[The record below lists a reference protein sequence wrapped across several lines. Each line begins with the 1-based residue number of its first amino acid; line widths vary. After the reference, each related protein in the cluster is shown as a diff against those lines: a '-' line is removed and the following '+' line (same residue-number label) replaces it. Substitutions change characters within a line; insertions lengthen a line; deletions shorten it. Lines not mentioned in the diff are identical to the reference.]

1 MVDTINSAIR
11 LMCKAHPH
19 GRLGMAADMGMTIDQ
34 FHNHL
39 YRKCGSRFFSLDEL
53 QQMEDLSRSTY
64 LAEYFANR
72 KGLTLVD
79 VSTVEKV
86 DKVDLY
92 DIELRNKA
100 TAGKLAIA
108 KQEAVADGVIDQKE
122 LKTLSGLFQQKM
134 RGQIHGFLGFLAL
147 YGVGVTEHSV
157 DMFMS
162 NRKAEVGMQIQA
174 QEL

>member
-1 MVDTINSAIR
+1 MVDTINIAIR

-53 QQMEDLSRSTY
+53 EHMEDLTGTTH

-72 KGLTLVD
+72 KRMTLVD

-92 DIELRNKA
+92 DIELSNIA
-100 TAGKLAIA
+100 TAGK
-108 KQEAVADGVIDQKE
+108 
-122 LKTLSGLFQQKM
+122 
-134 RGQIHGFLGFLAL
+134 R
-147 YGVGVTEHSV
+147 
-157 DMFMS
+157 
-162 NRKAEVGMQIQA
+162 
-174 QEL
+174 

>member
-1 MVDTINSAIR
+1 MVDSINTAIR
-11 LMCKAHPH
+11 LMCKAHKH
-19 GRLGMAADMGMTIDQ
+19 GRVGLAAELGMTIDQ

-39 YRKCGSRFFSLDEL
+39 YQKCGSRFFTVVEL
-53 QQMEDLSRSTY
+53 EHIQSISGTSY

-79 VSTVEKV
+79 VSIVEKV

-108 KQEAVADGVIDQKE
+108 KQEAVADRVIDQKE

>member
-1 MVDTINSAIR
+1 MVDTINTAIR

-19 GRLGMAADMGMTIDQ
+19 GRLGMADDMGMTIDQ

-53 QQMEDLSRSTY
+53 QKMEDLSRSTY

-122 LKTLSGLFQQKM
+122 LKTLSVLFQQKM

>member
-1 MVDTINSAIR
+1 MVDTMNVAINQMCRALPGNRASMASA
-11 LMCKAHPH
+11 
-19 GRLGMAADMGMTIDQ
+19 LGMTLDQ
-34 FHNHL
+34 FNNRM
-39 YRKCGSRFFSLDEL
+39 YRKCNSHFFTIDEL
-53 QQMEDLSRSTY
+53 QKMEDISGTAF

-79 VSTVEKV
+79 ISTVKNV
-86 DKVDLY
+86 DKVDLF
-92 DIELRNKA
+92 DIEMQNKA

-108 KQEAVADGVIDQKE
+108 KQDAAADGVIDQKE
-122 LKTLSGLFQQKM
+122 LKKLSGLFHQKM

-147 YGVGVTEHSV
+147 YGVGVSEHSV

-162 NRKAEVGMQIQA
+162 HRKAEAGIQIQA

>member
-1 MVDTINSAIR
+1 MVDTINTAIR

-19 GRLGMAADMGMTIDQ
+19 GRLGMADDMGMTIDQ

-53 QQMEDLSRSTY
+53 LQMEDLSGSTH

-79 VSTVEKV
+79 ISSVHEV

-92 DIELRNKA
+92 DIEMQSNA
-100 TAGKLAIA
+100 AAGELAIA
-108 KQEAVADGVIDQKE
+108 KREAAADGVIDKKE
-122 LKTLSGLFQQKM
+122 LKTLSSLFQKKM
-134 RGQIHGFLGFLAL
+134 RHQIHGFIGFLSL
-147 YGVGVTEHSV
+147 YGVGITEHSV
-157 DMFMS
+157 DLFMS